1 MVKDKEDWHGL
12 QTTNLKNLG
21 ENFQDA
27 KTRDV
32 AHLTTGVWLVTESLK
47 RRVLCD
53 GPNKD
58 RKFLSLLKFLQVT
71 LNFSFNRSY
80 FPRDPSK
87 HWANVGCH
95 KNYSTEQYTI
105 CHCYHLTSYGLIMDV
120 HGIYVRYTLST
131 PHSPAFL

>member
-1 MVKDKEDWHGL
+1 MIINHTETGMIKDKEDWHGL

-53 GPNKD
+53 GANKD
-58 RKFLSLLKFLQVT
+58 RKFFVKILTGYLKLLF
-71 LNFSFNRSY
+71 
-80 FPRDPSK
+80 
-87 HWANVGCH
+87 
-95 KNYSTEQYTI
+95 
-105 CHCYHLTSYGLIMDV
+105 
-120 HGIYVRYTLST
+120 
-131 PHSPAFL
+131 